1 MNVGFHSKS
10 PAMSSPNERWPVRN
24 ALKLDFD
31 GSGSE
36 VLGTCSSARQWS
48 QGPRVLLVAHTSTP
62 AASPAL
68 CSRHGLKSQTCLLQL
83 PQLSWGDRVRAQGLA
98 LEKTLYLLWAVRSL
112 QTTPFPYGQYGCCAC
127 LPFLCSLN

>member
-62 AASPAL
+62 TASPAISL
-68 CSRHGLKSQTCLLQL
+68 SPRLVFSSSLSSRG
-83 PQLSWGDRVRAQGLA
+83 GYRVRAQGLA

-127 LPFLCSLN
+127 LPVLCSLN